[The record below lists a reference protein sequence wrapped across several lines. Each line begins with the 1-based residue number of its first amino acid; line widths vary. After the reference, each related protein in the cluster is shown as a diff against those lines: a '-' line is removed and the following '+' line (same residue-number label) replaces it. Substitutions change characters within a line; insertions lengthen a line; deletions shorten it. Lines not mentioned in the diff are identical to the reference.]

1 MIYYRNEKATVV
13 VNVGRLAEIYLN
25 GVRVMGELPN
35 GRKIPLYMA
44 ETEEEA
50 REIFEKIVSGISAS
64 ISDTLIRVGGNW

>member
-35 GRKIPLYMA
+35 GRKIPLYMG

-50 REIFEKIVSGISAS
+50 KEVFEKIVSGISAS